1 MSYTLITC
9 LVLSLLSI
17 ILTTVTAIFSFLAYS
32 KVVGMEK
39 STHQI
44 QWMPV
49 DSPDN
54 SGDNEKSEEDIEKY
68 EKELYN
74 QFGKMYPDIEQEQV

>member
-1 MSYTLITC
+1 MKTDIALI
-9 LVLSLLSI
+9 LSLVSI
-17 ILTTVTAIFSFLAYS
+17 LFTMVTAIFSLLAYA

-49 DSPDN
+49 DADTTDN
-54 SGDNEKSEEDIEKY
+54 KIDKEMYKAFGFEDEDQDSVI
-68 EKELYN
+68 
-74 QFGKMYPDIEQEQV
+74 P